1 MNYTRNLEDE
11 LTTKRAEE
19 KQHKKKKFA
28 KSELAKPKPKG

>member
-11 LTTKRAEE
+11 LTTKELKKSSTR
-19 KQHKKKKFA
+19 KKKFA